1 MRNSTFA
8 AVVLAFGALII
19 ASIAFGQVKP
29 APSPTT
35 DPLIDNL
42 VAHWQAETTSHN
54 DLLSSAGP
62 LINAYN
68 QYKQALAD
76 EQAKS
81 AALAAYWADYVKGL
95 PASVTATVPTP
106 KE

>member
-29 APSPTT
+29 APTPTT

-68 QYKQALAD
+68 QYKAGLEKANAD
-76 EQAKS
+76 A
-81 AALAAYWADYVKGL
+81 AALAQYWADYVKAL
-95 PASVTATVPTP
+95 PAPAQPEAP
-106 KE
+106 K